1 MIDLVKIENFV
12 KYEKILGQY
21 IDDRVGYYKQSDCYR
36 LLEKR
41 INLLN
46 ASWDMRS
53 GEVDNLGR
61 FSFKADMSYG
71 LVKQQQLMRQFVA
84 PHLEGAIK
92 LDRDALRDAAR
103 AAGLQGRYLN
113 EPDPDKEMDE

>member
-1 MIDLVKIENFV
+1 MARGESTNFYEAGMDLGLSPDPWTSFRLFQGRIRKE
-12 KYEKILGQY
+12 Y
-21 IDDRVGYYKQSDCYR
+21 DRVVDEFG
-36 LLEKR
+36 LTR
-41 INLLN
+41 ID
-46 ASWDMRS
+46 ATDT
-53 GEVDNLGR
+53 
-61 FSFKADMSYG
+61 